1 MKIDHDAGGIGNV
14 VSTATKYVETTDKVV
29 TLIQKTDNLG
39 KKVGLK
45 RSAMIGLAACGA
57 LALAFFPLRLKYDS
71 QTGEG
76 EYKSL
81 VVGVKRTQRPTRPA
95 DGDKTH
101 SLSWEIFPTVR
112 PRPESIRLDELPP
125 AKMREPVK
133 AAPMT
138 AAKVQKAQVQ
148 VPVKLSVQEVES
160 CPE

>member
-1 MKIDHDAGGIGNV
+1 MKIDHDAGGIGKV
-14 VSTATKYVETTDKVV
+14 VSGAVKCVDTADRVV
-29 TLIQKTDNLG
+29 SLFQKSDDLG
-39 KKVGLK
+39 RKVGIK
-45 RSAMIGLAACGA
+45 RSAMIGIAACGA

-71 QTGEG
+71 ETGEG

-81 VVGVKRTQRPTRPA
+81 VVGVKRTLRPTRPEP
-95 DGDKTH
+95 GQGSH
-101 SLSWEIFPTVR
+101 SLSWEMFPTVR
-112 PRPESIRLDELPP
+112 VRPETVNVRDLPP

-133 AAPMT
+133 AVPMT

>member
-1 MKIDHDAGGIGNV
+1 MKIDHDAGGIEKV
-14 VSTATKYVETTDKVV
+14 VDAATKCVDATDKVV
-29 TLIQKTDNLG
+29 TLVQKTDNLG

-45 RSAMIGLAACGA
+45 RSAMIGIAACGA

-95 DGDKTH
+95 AQDKSH

-112 PRPESIRLDELPP
+112 PRPENIDLRDLPP
-125 AKMREPVK
+125 AKRREPVK
-133 AAPMT
+133 AVPMT

-148 VPVKLSVQEVES
+148 VPVKLSAQENE
-160 CPE
+160 